1 MTITATP
8 IHDTFAANVAGVQIS
23 KNITPETIAQVR
35 HLWHRYKLL
44 VFRAQDTDETD
55 LVEFSRAF
63 GDLEIHVR
71 KEYLSPTH
79 PELLYVSNIQQ
90 SGKSIGILA
99 DKEVGWHYDQ
109 IYLPRPAIGSLLC
122 AVKIPPKQQG
132 STYFAD
138 MVAAFA
144 ALPESTKHKLQGKT
158 ATQSYEAFN
167 NMYSV
172 PTSKEQK
179 KKTPDINHPLIRTH
193 PFTGEQALY
202 LCPGM
207 TTRIN
212 ELSESE
218 SEDLLAELFEW
229 TTHEEF
235 IYRHNWEI
243 GDCIL
248 WDNACTMHRRDPFN
262 HQHQRLMK
270 RTTIL
275 PPATSATPFY
285 KNQRELT

>member
-8 IHDTFAANVAGVQIS
+8 VHATFAAKLTGVQIS
-23 KNITPETIAQVR
+23 KDVTPETIAQVR
-35 HLWHRYKLL
+35 NLWHQHKLL
-44 VFRAQDTDETD
+44 IFREQEPDETD

-71 KEYLSPTH
+71 KEYLSPSH

-90 SGKSIGILA
+90 SGKNIGILA

-109 IYLPRPAIGSLLC
+109 IYLPQPAIGSLLC

-132 STYFAD
+132 NTYFAD

-144 ALPESTKHKLQGKT
+144 ALPTTTKQKLQGKT
-158 ATQSYEAFN
+158 AIQSYEAFN
-167 NMYSV
+167 RMYSV
-172 PTSKEQK
+172 PTNEEQK
-179 KKTPDINHPLIRTH
+179 KKTPDIKHPLIRTH

-212 ELSESE
+212 DLSEAE
-218 SEDLLAELFEW
+218 SEDLLTELFEW
-229 TTHEEF
+229 TTRDEFVYCHE
-235 IYRHNWEI
+235 WEI

-248 WDNACTMHRRDPFN
+248 WDNACTMHRRDPFS
-262 HQHQRLMK
+262 HEHQRLMK

-275 PPATSATPFY
+275 PPEAFAAPFHTNQKESA
-285 KNQRELT
+285 